1 MRVRKG
7 APIVGEKGTPKRGS
21 RLRQTGMEG
30 LEPAAMSQ
38 LFPPTATVSAQPLGF
53 AEPPLSP
60 PVASAP
66 QLQHSEPVSIA
77 PPVVDEAEPAPPQ
90 RPPLSTDDVAKLPIQ
105 ALLVRGGHLTL
116 DQLAEALRESV
127 PTGKPV
133 EEIAVERGWV
143 SAEVLSE
150 LRAMK
155 AQATGE
161 PVAAAPAP
169 EPVAEAPAAEAP
181 APVVEVPPAIV
192 EAPAPALAPEPEPE
206 PVVEAPAPV
215 LVSPPVPVEQPP
227 ATDPALAPIIFEAT
241 EPEVEREV
249 RVVLCLAGGE
259 QVLAETL
266 PESEAEAR
274 ARQIV
279 HELVRPEPGVWPF
292 YGGRFVRPEAI
303 VSIALLDN

>member
-1 MRVRKG
+1 
-7 APIVGEKGTPKRGS
+7 
-21 RLRQTGMEG
+21 
-30 LEPAAMSQ
+30 MSQ
-38 LFPPTATVSAQPLGF
+38 LFPPTATTSAQPLSF

-66 QLQHSEPVSIA
+66 QLQPSPPVSIA
-77 PPVVDEAEPAPPQ
+77 APVVEEPEQAPLPQ
-90 RPPLSTDDVAKLPIQ
+90 RPPLSKDDVAKLPIQ

-155 AQATGE
+155 ADATGE
-161 PVAAAPAP
+161 PVAPAPIVAEPAAVVEAP
-169 EPVAEAPAAEAP
+169 EPIAEAP
-181 APVVEVPPAIV
+181 APVVEVAPPV
-192 EAPAPALAPEPEPE
+192 ETAPVE

-215 LVSPPVPVEQPP
+215 LVAPPAPVEPLP
-227 ATDPALAPIIFEAT
+227 ATDPALAPIIFEPA

-249 RVVLCLAGGE
+249 GIVLCLTGGE
-259 QVLAETL
+259 QVLVETL
-266 PESEAEAR
+266 PESEAETR
-274 ARQIV
+274 ARELV
-279 HELVRPEPGVWPF
+279 RELVRPEPGVWPF

-303 VSIALLDN
+303 VSIALLES